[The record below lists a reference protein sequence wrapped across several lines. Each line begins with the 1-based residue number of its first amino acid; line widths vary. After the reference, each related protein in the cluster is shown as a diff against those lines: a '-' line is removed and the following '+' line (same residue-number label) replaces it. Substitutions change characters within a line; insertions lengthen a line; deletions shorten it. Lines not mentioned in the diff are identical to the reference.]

1 MGITV
6 GSATVQMRNAKKSQ
20 KKNNAKSCKR
30 TKNAAEATEGR
41 DLHNHKSTEG
51 FREKR
56 GFGLSDTGWME
67 FG

>member
-1 MGITV
+1 MLSLIRE
-6 GSATVQMRNAKKSQ
+6 Q
-20 KKNNAKSCKR
+20 
-30 TKNAAEATEGR
+30 KNAAEPTEGR

-67 FG
+67 FA